1 VIFIPEEIDLEY
13 YVSEIS
19 NPMSGIFFAIE
30 GYEPVGRIDGNLDSI
45 QEALDNHGK
54 IFLELGDFSYDE
66 TCETHLMFNGHE
78 FMIGLTDRYYDKY
91 KFSVAGYGIF
101 LDNDLMLNVDII

>member
-1 VIFIPEEIDLEY
+1 
-13 YVSEIS
+13 
-19 NPMSGIFFAIE
+19 
-30 GYEPVGRIDGNLDSI
+30 
-45 QEALDNHGK
+45 
-54 IFLELGDFSYDE
+54 
-66 TCETHLMFNGHE
+66 MFNGHE